1 MQAISSR
8 SIRCHPPGAL
18 VLAGLFVV
26 VGLAIP
32 GYAQTVTSKKSSTDK
47 KETTV
52 TQLATA
58 QVDSDPYNATVEIR
72 AFHVNVPEDQL
83 VELRQRVAST
93 RWPDKETVSNA
104 TQGVQLATMQKLAHY
119 WATDYDWRK
128 VEAKLNAL
136 PQFVSNIDGLDI
148 HFIHVRS
155 KNPNA
160 LPVIIT
166 HGWPGL

>member
-32 GYAQTVTSKKSSTDK
+32 GYAQNVTSKKSSTDK

-58 QVDSDPYNATVEIR
+58 EVNSDPYNATVEIR
-72 AFHVNVPEDQL
+72 AFTSTFQKTNSLNSVGAS
-83 VELRQRVAST
+83 RQRVA
-93 RWPDKETVSNA
+93 R
-104 TQGVQLATMQKLAHY
+104 
-119 WATDYDWRK
+119 
-128 VEAKLNAL
+128 
-136 PQFVSNIDGLDI
+136 F
-148 HFIHVRS
+148 
-155 KNPNA
+155 
-160 LPVIIT
+160 
-166 HGWPGL
+166 

>member
-32 GYAQTVTSKKSSTDK
+32 GHAQTVTSKKSSTDK

-58 QVDSDPYNATVEIR
+58 EVDSDARRHPRQCHAL
-72 AFHVNVPEDQL
+72 L
-83 VELRQRVAST
+83 VDEYGGLFGSSLLGKQAS
-93 RWPDKETVSNA
+93 
-104 TQGVQLATMQKLAHY
+104 L
-119 WATDYDWRK
+119 
-128 VEAKLNAL
+128 
-136 PQFVSNIDGLDI
+136 
-148 HFIHVRS
+148 VRS
-155 KNPNA
+155 ERC
-160 LPVIIT
+160 VD
-166 HGWPGL
+166 PGCCERVSR

>member
-32 GYAQTVTSKKSSTDK
+32 GYTQTVTSKKSSTDK
-47 KETTV
+47 KETSV

-72 AFHVNVPEDQL
+72 A
-83 VELRQRVAST
+83 R
-93 RWPDKETVSNA
+93 
-104 TQGVQLATMQKLAHY
+104 
-119 WATDYDWRK
+119 
-128 VEAKLNAL
+128 
-136 PQFVSNIDGLDI
+136 ID
-148 HFIHVRS
+148 H
-155 KNPNA
+155 
-160 LPVIIT
+160 
-166 HGWPGL
+166 

>member
-32 GYAQTVTSKKSSTDK
+32 GYTQTVTSKKSSTGK

-58 QVDSDPYNATVEIR
+58 QVDSDLYNATVEIR

-83 VELRQRVAST
+83 VELRRRVAAT
-93 RWPDKETVSNA
+93 RWPDKETVSDP
-104 TQGVQLATMQKLAHY
+104 H
-119 WATDYDWRK
+119 
-128 VEAKLNAL
+128 
-136 PQFVSNIDGLDI
+136 
-148 HFIHVRS
+148 
-155 KNPNA
+155 
-160 LPVIIT
+160 
-166 HGWPGL
+166 

>member
-8 SIRCHPPGAL
+8 SIPCHPPGAL

-32 GYAQTVTSKKSSTDK
+32 GIHANRHIKEKLYRK
-47 KETTV
+47 KETTR

-83 VELRQRVAST
+83 VELRRRVAAT
-93 RWPDKETVSNA
+93 RWPDKEIVSDA
-104 TQGVQLATMQKLAHY
+104 TQGVQLATMRKLAHY
-119 WATDYDWRK
+119 KGCNREPYPAF
-128 VEAKLNAL
+128 
-136 PQFVSNIDGLDI
+136 P
-148 HFIHVRS
+148 
-155 KNPNA
+155 
-160 LPVIIT
+160 
-166 HGWPGL
+166 

>member
-32 GYAQTVTSKKSSTDK
+32 GYTQTVTSKKSSTEK
-47 KETTV
+47 KDITR

-58 QVDSDPYNATVEIR
+58 QVDSDTYNATVEIR

-83 VELRQRVAST
+83 VELRRRVAAT
-93 RWPDKETVSNA
+93 RWPDKETVTDA
-104 TQGVQLATMQKLAHY
+104 TQGVQLATMRKLAHY
-119 WATDYDWRK
+119 KGCNREPYPAF
-128 VEAKLNAL
+128 
-136 PQFVSNIDGLDI
+136 P
-148 HFIHVRS
+148 
-155 KNPNA
+155 
-160 LPVIIT
+160 
-166 HGWPGL
+166 

>member
-8 SIRCHPPGAL
+8 SIRCHPPDAL

-32 GYAQTVTSKKSSTDK
+32 GYTQTVASKNSSIDK

-72 AFHVNVPEDQL
+72 AFHVKVPEDQL
-83 VELRQRVAST
+83 VELRRRVAAT
-93 RWPDKETVSNA
+93 RWPGKETVGDA
-104 TQGVQLATMQKLAHY
+104 TQGVHLATIQKPAHY
-119 WATDYDWRK
+119 CATPYDYRT
-128 VEAKLNAL
+128 V
-136 PQFVSNIDGLDI
+136 
-148 HFIHVRS
+148 
-155 KNPNA
+155 
-160 LPVIIT
+160 
-166 HGWPGL
+166 